1 MILVDR
7 QIRKAVADKRLV
19 ISQFDSASVQPASYD
34 LRIGPLVYEPSKA
47 DKPYNMSANG
57 GAYRLPPYGSVLLE
71 TLEDLKLPDKMLGRI
86 ALKSGFGRLGLIA
99 STGPQID
106 PGFEGKL
113 FVTLFNM
120 TAAAHVLQYKDT
132 FLTIEFHSL
141 DEKPDEIYKGPYQGR
156 YSIGPEVLEALVRLE
171 GLTLSQMQ
179 AQFTEL
185 AQHIREWSA
194 FATRVDDFLDAMR
207 AQSQAFEAGMK
218 AQARAIE
225 ELTRQLKPNGEAVLS
240 EARDISADQA
250 IREILAL
257 FKQRGGHLYY
267 SDISEALNLDI
278 GTVLE
283 ATDELQRRGLIEK
296 INGSAGT

>member
-86 ALKSGFGRLGLIA
+86 ALKSGFGRLGLI
-99 STGPQID
+99 
-106 PGFEGKL
+106 
-113 FVTLFNM
+113 
-120 TAAAHVLQYKDT
+120 AHVLQYKDT

-250 IREILAL
+250 IQEILAL